1 MKKLTV
7 LSVGFLLAFNF
18 LAVAGPSEADQK
30 WLQTVEKMVTK
41 GETKV
46 STSSEDRVTL
56 VKDWAEKKGYSV
68 TVIKSEKAFRLELTS
83 KDSSKNVVQK

>member
-1 MKKLTV
+1 MKKLTALFV
-7 LSVGFLLAFNF
+7 SLLAFSF
-18 LAVAGPSEADQK
+18 LAVAEPTEADQK
-30 WLQTVEKMVTK
+30 WLQTVEKMVAK

-56 VKDWAEKKGYSV
+56 VKDWAQKKGYSV
-68 TVIKSEKAFRLELTS
+68 TVTKSEKAFRLELTS